1 MKQILTYLFENNLL
15 SQAQAKET
23 LTNIG
28 QGKYSEAEIASFIT
42 VYMMRKIAPEELGGF
57 REALLDLCVPVDLKD
72 YNTIDLCGTGGDEKN
87 TFNISTLSAF
97 ILAGAGIKVAKH
109 GNFAASSACGSSN
122 IFEHFGYKFSTD
134 QNKLRKEI
142 EQTNICYFH
151 APLFHPALKLVGPVR
166 RSLKLKTFFNLLGPM
181 VNPSRPK
188 NQIVGV
194 YSGDVVDLYHRV
206 LSNAGINNQI
216 IHSLDGYDEI
226 SLTGDF
232 RMVSDFEDK
241 VYSPQDLGLA
251 KVMPE
256 ELSGGTNVQDAA
268 KIFSSVLDGEGNKV
282 QMNVTYTN
290 AAFAIRCYYP
300 DKTLEESLGMAK
312 ESVKS
317 GKAKQAFKKLI
328 EIQ

>member
-1 MKQILTYLFENNLL
+1 MKQLLTYLFDKNTLTL
-15 SQAQAKET
+15 AQAKEA

-42 VYMMRKIAPEELGGF
+42 VYLMRKITPEELGGF
-57 REALLDLCVPVDLKD
+57 RDALLDLCVSVDLYD
-72 YNTIDLCGTGGDEKN
+72 YNTIDLCGTGGDDKN

-97 ILAGAGIKVAKH
+97 VLAGTGIKVAKH

-134 QNKLRKEI
+134 QSKLRKEI

-181 VNPSRPK
+181 VNPSRPR

-194 YSGDVVDLYHRV
+194 YSSDVVDLYHTV

-232 RMVSDFEDK
+232 RMVSEYENK
-241 VYSPQDLGLA
+241 VYSPQDLGMA
-251 KVMPE
+251 KVKPE
-256 ELSGGTNVQDAA
+256 ELSGGTSVQEAA
-268 KIFSSVLDGEGNKV
+268 RIFTAVLDGKGNKV

-300 DKTLEESLGMAK
+300 DKTIEECLDMAM
-312 ESVKS
+312 ESVRS
-317 GKAKQAFKKLI
+317 SKAKQAFKKLI